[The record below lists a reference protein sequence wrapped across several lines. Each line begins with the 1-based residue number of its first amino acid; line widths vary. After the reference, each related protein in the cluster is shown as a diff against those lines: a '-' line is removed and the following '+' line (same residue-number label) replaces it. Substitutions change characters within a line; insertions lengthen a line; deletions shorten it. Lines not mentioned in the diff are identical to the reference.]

1 MSENGRLSVRSGS
14 ASLGSMTNSGASA
27 ADLHNGVEQTMCDG
41 LQMPIESKHFVH
53 SNDSG
58 KRTTQLETVYN
69 RESLKMEPQ
78 LKFVNN
84 NVESLN
90 MENHFEDE
98 LYEVD

>member
-1 MSENGRLSVRSGS
+1 MSENGRISVRSGS
-14 ASLGSMTNSGASA
+14 GSHGSMPDSCAASNS
-27 ADLHNGVEQTMCDG
+27 GVEQTMYDG
-41 LQMPIESKHFVH
+41 LQMPAETKHFVH

-84 NVESLN
+84 DVESLK
-90 MENHFEDE
+90 MENHFDDE
-98 LYEVD
+98 LDEVD